1 MSESSQRTKGK
12 IEGIVKEKFF
22 PKHLEIEDETWRHA
36 GHAGAVSG
44 KGHFNMIVVSEQFEG
59 VNLLDRNRMVFCAL
73 EKEME
78 EEIHALSLKAFS
90 PSEWKKE

>member
-1 MSESSQRTKGK
+1 MSESSQKTKEK
-12 IEGIVKEKFF
+12 IERIVNENFS

-44 KGHFNMIVVSEQFEG
+44 KGHFNMVVVSEKFDG
-59 VNLLDRNRMVFCAL
+59 VNLLDRNRMVFGAL

-78 EEIHALSLKAFS
+78 EEIHALSVKALA
-90 PSEWKKE
+90 PGEWKT